1 MSLAL
6 SNAMT
11 IKRIHRE
18 VADAKKEDLGPITLS
33 PSTDNLFRWAGTIPG
48 PQGSPY
54 EGGIFNI
61 DIQLANDYP
70 FSAPKVAFVTRIYH
84 MNISDKGNICIDIL
98 KQNWSPALSLF
109 KVMLSL
115 SSLLTDPNP
124 QDPLGKLP
132 YHPSDVLF
140 YDLCAHEVPSI
151 ATEYVRNR
159 VHHDRT
165 ARRWTELY
173 ARSLTFA
180 PTPTP
185 TATSTFSKLSTALPV
200 SVSTST
206 STPIPTSSS
215 STSSNSAT
223 QASQLRKGKSRAP
236 TNQRSNGSGSSNV
249 LAETIEISD
258 SDDETLRLHSARKRP
273 RDAWNEVDIV
283 EEEQRATRRRRA
295 DGGGG
300 VAQSTSTGYKRRG
313 TTAGGG
319 EVIVIDD

>member
-1 MSLAL
+1 MPPAL

-18 VADAKKEDLGPITLS
+18 VADAKKEDLGPILLA

-54 EGGIFNI
+54 EDGVFNI

-70 FSAPKVAFVTRIYH
+70 FSAPKVTFATRIYH

-124 QDPLGKLP
+124 QDPL
-132 YHPSDVLF
+132 
-140 YDLCAHEVPSI
+140 VPSI

-159 VHHDRT
+159 AQHDRT

-173 ARSLTFA
+173 ARLPAPA
-180 PTPTP
+180 PTSIPS
-185 TATSTFSKLSTALPV
+185 TSTFSVPV
-200 SVSTST
+200 PVPVPVPSSRSTST
-206 STPIPTSSS
+206 STP
-215 STSSNSAT
+215 STSISTT
-223 QASQLRKGKSRAP
+223 QTSGSGKGKSRAP
-236 TNQRSNGSGSSNV
+236 TNQPARGSGSSNAP
-249 LAETIEISD
+249 AETIDISD
-258 SDDETLRLHSARKRP
+258 SDDELLRPPLTRKRP
-273 RDAWNEVDIV
+273 RGSSNEVDIDLV
-283 EEEQRATRRRRA
+283 EVEHRATRRRRT
-295 DGGGG
+295 GGGG
-300 VAQSTSTGYKRRG
+300 SVVPSVSRSSRGSESTVK
-313 TTAGGG
+313 AG
-319 EVIVIDD
+319 EVIIIDD